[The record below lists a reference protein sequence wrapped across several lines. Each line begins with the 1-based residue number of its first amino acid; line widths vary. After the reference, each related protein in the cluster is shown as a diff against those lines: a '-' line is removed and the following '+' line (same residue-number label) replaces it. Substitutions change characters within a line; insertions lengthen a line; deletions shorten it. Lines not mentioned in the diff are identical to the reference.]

1 MESTAKRPPPKLRG
15 NAHRV
20 LDRACRWAESQNNYP
35 ELLPDIVLLS
45 DRSIALPAPQMRLFF
60 QSAVKWQKLG
70 ESQASTG
77 W

>member
-15 NAHRV
+15 NAPRV

-45 DRSIALPAPQMRLFF
+45 DRSIALPAPRLFF
-60 QSAVKWQKLG
+60 QSAVKWRKLG
-70 ESQASTG
+70 VSQASTG